1 MHFSMVGTI
10 SFDVPGKELKITQSW
25 PAFST
30 FDLIFLHGDAFP
42 WVNSYTSENVNIL
55 LGKPCFRWL
64 DFGIIEHHVR
74 SLLSL
79 CDMLLEYSFE
89 PRPNIRALGT
99 MWYSRLCYE
108 HCFIDKRMLAYKT
121 QFDER
126 KQDWLVQNF
135 GLLRPQRL
143 DKV

>member
-99 MWYSRLCYE
+99 AGSVMNIVLSINGCSHTKPSLTRE
-108 HCFIDKRMLAYKT
+108 NKID
-121 QFDER
+121 
-126 KQDWLVQNF
+126 
-135 GLLRPQRL
+135 
-143 DKV
+143 